1 MNKKKIFFSFYD
13 KRKTVHEIFIQIKEE
28 LQKEISQE
36 KIKIIEE
43 ILSIIEKS
51 NNIMYKRIL
60 TLTL

>member
-1 MNKKKIFFSFYD
+1 MKKKIFFSFYD
-13 KRKTVHEIFIQIKEE
+13 KRKTVQEIFIQIKEE
-28 LQKEISQE
+28 LQKEISEE

-43 ILSIIEKS
+43 ILSIIEQS